1 MIIGAPLTLPRH
13 VQREHKST
21 EGQIPSMSATGA
33 AIARGR
39 VVHNATEIYGS
50 GLSGSDP
57 GFFFL
62 KPLKTLANTNTIVA
76 MKAANTPLNQPVIMQ
91 PT

>member
-1 MIIGAPLTLPRH
+1 MIIGAPLTLSRH

-62 KPLKTLANTNTIVA
+62 NPLNTLTKTKTIVA
-76 MKAANTPLNQPVIMQ
+76 IKAAKTPLNQPVIIQ
-91 PT
+91 PM

>member
-1 MIIGAPLTLPRH
+1 MIIGAPLTLPPH

-33 AIARGR
+33 AIARGP
-39 VVHNATEIYGS
+39 VVHNAAEIYGS

-62 KPLKTLANTNTIVA
+62 KPLKTLTNTNTIVA